1 MGVEDDSDVVQVEL
15 TQVDVVEPM
24 EETEDE
30 SLLLDEQLESANDN
44 VIGERKTEVAME
56 RTEDD
61 MDADVDGETRDT
73 VAEYLPNENEVF
85 SEEESEDSEEEG
97 VGNGSI
103 EENIE
108 IESIVDRNEDPPRLE
123 SDVESIADNGDSSD
137 SNDDESEEE
146 ESSED
151 DEESL
156 ADEDTECE
164 DEENSGDD
172 ESGDDE
178 SGDEEVLVKEESAIE
193 EDDSP
198 TDDIKSNPI
207 VNIQEEEKLLIENNN
222 KENIKKEQN
231 LDDSDFEFL

>member
-73 VAEYLPNENEVF
+73 AAEYLPNENEVF
-85 SEEESEDSEEEG
+85 SEDESEDSEEEG

-146 ESSED
+146 ESEED

-164 DEENSGDD
+164 DEENSGD

-178 SGDEEVLVKEESAIE
+178 SGDDEVLVKEESAIE
-193 EDDSP
+193 EDESP

-231 LDDSDFEFL
+231 LDVSDFEFL